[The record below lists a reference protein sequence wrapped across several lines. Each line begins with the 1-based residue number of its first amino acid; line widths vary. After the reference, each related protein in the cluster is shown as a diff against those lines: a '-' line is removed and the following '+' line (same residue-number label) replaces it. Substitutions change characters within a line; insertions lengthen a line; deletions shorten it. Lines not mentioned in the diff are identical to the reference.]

1 MAPKVVHHVAFGA
14 EALATVLWA
23 IKRPMIVVHSNV
35 DRQIVPVIEALLTI
49 GDWTYENS
57 SRLMVSKM
65 SLQILTRPEFLRT
78 VAIGAPKDLWNL
90 HDSAILASEALFGER
105 LAFGIDIG
113 AESVHGGS
121 FTATRSLLG
130 LSVGCLG
137 ARPKKANCLLGRLLN
152 LAIEVHEQDRLSVD
166 FAALEGARIILQ
178 LVDG

>member
-1 MAPKVVHHVAFGA
+1 MAPEVVHHVALGA
-14 EALATVLWA
+14 EALPALLGAVE
-23 IKRPMIVVHSNV
+23 RPVIVVHSNV
-35 DRQIVPVIEALLTI
+35 NRQVVPVVEALSTAW
-49 GDWTYENS
+49 DWTDKNC
-57 SRLMVSKM
+57 SRLVISEMG
-65 SLQILTRPEFLRT
+65 LQVLTRPEFLRT